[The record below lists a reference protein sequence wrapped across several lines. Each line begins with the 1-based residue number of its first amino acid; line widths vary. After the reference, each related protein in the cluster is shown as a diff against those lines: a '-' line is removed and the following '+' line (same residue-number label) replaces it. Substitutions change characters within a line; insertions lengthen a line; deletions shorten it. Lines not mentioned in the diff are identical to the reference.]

1 MLFLHFPISTYT
13 DVSLIMRP
21 KARTQEP
28 LLLETDYMQL
38 DYEASTLTKAR
49 SQEPGLLEKDFSL
62 FFRSP
67 SFPKTRSQESVLLEK
82 DYSLGVRFLALLRE
96 RSNEPYRLY
105 EDPLFVFLSFR
116 TYYLKLFS

>member
-1 MLFLHFPISTYT
+1 
-13 DVSLIMRP
+13 
-21 KARTQEP
+21 
-28 LLLETDYMQL
+28 MQL